1 MSTPYLSVTIYNKK
15 AGHYIVY
22 RTLGL
27 QNQRKVAVSFR
38 KYVKIHKKIRATYI
52 RERPFNF

>member
-27 QNQRKVAVSFR
+27 QNERKAAVSFR
-38 KYVKIHKKIRATYI
+38 KYVKIRKKIRATYI